1 MYMTVIIII
10 GMPNGDI
17 EAVKYNEAV
26 PDSVLSEIFLW
37 RSEGATDMD
46 VITRLRLR
54 TVPSG
59 FKPHPWSKGIS
70 LQLYK
75 IFSNALYKEI

>member
-1 MYMTVIIII
+1 
-10 GMPNGDI
+10 MPNGDI

-26 PDSVLSEIFLW
+26 PHSVLSEIFLW

-59 FKPHPWSKGIS
+59 FKPHRWSKGI
-70 LQLYK
+70 
-75 IFSNALYKEI
+75 